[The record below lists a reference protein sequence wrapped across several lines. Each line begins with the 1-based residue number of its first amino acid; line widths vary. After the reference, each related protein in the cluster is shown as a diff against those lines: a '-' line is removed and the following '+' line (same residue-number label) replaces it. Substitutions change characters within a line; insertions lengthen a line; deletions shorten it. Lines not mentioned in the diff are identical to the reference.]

1 MSNLRNLP
9 TWALALVVP
18 FVAAIA
24 VIVTLAATSDNSAAL
39 APNTIAIKDFTFAPG
54 PLEAKVGVRIKVVND
69 DQTEHTV
76 LADDKS
82 FDTGDI
88 RGGGTATFTIDKP
101 GKYTYHC
108 DIHNYMTGVIEAT

>member
-9 TWALALVVP
+9 TWVLALVVP
-18 FVAAIA
+18 FIAAIA
-24 VIVTLAATSDNSAAL
+24 VIVTLTETSDGSVAL
-39 APNTIAIKDFTFAPG
+39 APNAIAIKDFSYAPTT
-54 PLEAKVGVRIKVVND
+54 LQATVGKPITVVNGD
-69 DQTEHTV
+69 NTPHTV

-88 RGGGTATFTIDKP
+88 RGGATATFTIDKP

-108 DIHNYMTGVIEAT
+108 DIHNYMNGVIEAK